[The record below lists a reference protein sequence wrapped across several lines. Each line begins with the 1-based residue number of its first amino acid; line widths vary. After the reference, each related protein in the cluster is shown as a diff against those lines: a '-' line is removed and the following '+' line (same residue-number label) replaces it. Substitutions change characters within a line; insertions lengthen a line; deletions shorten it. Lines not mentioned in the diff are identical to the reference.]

1 MKEVP
6 YKELVAGKEYII
18 AHKELF
24 HDYDSFYKGI
34 FLEQHQYYFERKP
47 TVTFQYIR
55 GKSKHGTSYTNWWN
69 YSDHDTFYDIDS
81 IKDEASVSDDIKYL
95 IGVKLA
101 F

>member
-18 AHKELF
+18 GHKELF
-24 HDYDSFYKGI
+24 HDYVSFYKGMFI
-34 FLEQHQYYFERKP
+34 EQYQLYYQHKP
-47 TVTFQYIR
+47 TIQFQYIR

-69 YSDHDTFYDIDS
+69 YSDGDIFYEIDS
-81 IKDEASVSDDIKYL
+81 INKHDASDDIKYL
-95 IGVKLA
+95 IDVQLK